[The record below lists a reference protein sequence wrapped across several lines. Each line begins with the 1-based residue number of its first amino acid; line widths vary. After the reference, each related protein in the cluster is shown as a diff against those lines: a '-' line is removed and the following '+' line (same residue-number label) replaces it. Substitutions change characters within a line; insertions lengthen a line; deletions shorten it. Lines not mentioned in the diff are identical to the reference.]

1 MESKNESWSQP
12 QKKKKKQLFWDGK
25 TIKLLEDNCIFK
37 TLD

>member
-1 MESKNESWSQP
+1 MNLDLNHK
-12 QKKKKKQLFWDGK
+12 KKKKKQLFWDGK